1 MEQINQYKEKDGCIS
16 MSELLAKVNEEVKK
30 VADYLKENE
39 DMFDMMDLK
48 LHKASFYDYERD
60 FPLCYKDDEEST
72 NGYNNFYYFCEDNYN
87 MFVEDLKE
95 NFNIDFEKMRKQVG
109 RTSKFYLADWIE
121 TTHCRLDIENTINAL
136 LYDKYAYSLN
146 YTEINE
152 DCKIVPYGE
161 YTEEDEELEN
171 IIGFYDW
178 FIEEI
183 KDIKTVYDIIKN
195 FKDNQV
201 EYFKEYLENEE
212 ERLQCD
218 IDEEIAEEKEKEEI
232 VNQIKDKYS
241 ISDEDIETLKK
252 NI

>member
-1 MEQINQYKEKDGCIS
+1 MN
-16 MSELLAKVNEEVKK
+16 ELLVKANEEIKK

-48 LHKASFYDYERD
+48 LHDASSYDYEKE
-60 FPLCYKDDEEST
+60 FPLCYKSDEENTS
-72 NGYNNFYYFCEDNYN
+72 GYNNFYYFCEDNYN

-95 NFNIDFEKMRKQVG
+95 NFNIDFDKMKKQVG

-121 TTHCRLDIENTINAL
+121 TTHCRLDIENTINSL
-136 LYDKYAYSLN
+136 LCDKYAYSLN

-161 YTEEDEELEN
+161 YTEEDEEVQEELEN
-171 IIGFYDW
+171 IVGFYDW

-183 KDIKTVYDIIKN
+183 KDIKIVYDMIKN

-201 EYFKEYLENEE
+201 EYFKDCLENEE
-212 ERLQCD
+212 ERLQRD
-218 IDEEIAEEKEKEEI
+218 IDEEIEEENQKEEI
-232 VNQIKDKYS
+232 ANQIKDKYN
-241 ISDEDIETLKK
+241 ISDEDMETLKK

>member
-1 MEQINQYKEKDGCIS
+1 MN
-16 MSELLAKVNEEVKK
+16 ELLAKVNEEVKK

-48 LHKASFYDYERD
+48 LHKASFYDYEKD
-60 FPLCYKDDEEST
+60 FPLCYKSDEENAS
-72 NGYNNFYYFCEDNYN
+72 GCNNFYYFCEDNYN

-121 TTHCRLDIENTINAL
+121 TTHCILNIENTINTL
-136 LYDKYAYSLN
+136 LCDKYVYNLN
-146 YTEINE
+146 YTEVNDNGLI
-152 DCKIVPYGE
+152 IPYGE
-161 YTEEDEELEN
+161 YTEEDEEVQEELEN
-171 IIGFYDW
+171 IVGFYDW

-183 KDIKTVYDIIKN
+183 KDIKIVYDMIKN

-201 EYFKEYLENEE
+201 EYFKDYLENEE
-212 ERLQCD
+212 ERLQSD
-218 IDEEIAEEKEKEEI
+218 IDEEIEEENQKEEI
-232 VNQIKDKYS
+232 TNQIKDKYN
-241 ISDEDIETLKK
+241 ISNKDMETLKK

>member
-1 MEQINQYKEKDGCIS
+1 
-16 MSELLAKVNEEVKK
+16 MSELLMKVNEEVRK

-48 LHKASFYDYERD
+48 LHKASFYDYKKE
-60 FPLCYKDDEEST
+60 FPLCYKNEEENT
-72 NGYNNFYYFCEDNYN
+72 DGYTNFYYFCEDNYN
-87 MFVEDLKE
+87 MFIEDLKE
-95 NFNIDFEKMRKQVG
+95 IFNIDFEKMRKQVG

-121 TTHCRLDIENTINAL
+121 TTHCRLNIENTINTL
-136 LYDKYAYSLN
+136 LCDKYVYSLN

-161 YTEEDEELEN
+161 YTEEDEEVQEELEE
-171 IIGFYDW
+171 IAGFYDW

-183 KDIKTVYDIIKN
+183 KDIKTVYDMIKN

-201 EYFKEYLENEE
+201 EYFKDYLKNEE
-212 ERLQCD
+212 ERLQSE
-218 IDEEIAEEKEKEEI
+218 IDEEIEEENQKEEI
-232 VNQIKDKYS
+232 ANQIKDKYN
-241 ISDEDIETLKK
+241 IFNEDMETLKK

>member
-1 MEQINQYKEKDGCIS
+1 MN
-16 MSELLAKVNEEVKK
+16 ELLVRANEEVKK
-30 VADYLKENE
+30 VVEYLKENE

-48 LHKASFYDYERD
+48 LHDASFYDYEKE
-60 FPLCYKDDEEST
+60 FPLCYKDDEEYT

-95 NFNIDFEKMRKQVG
+95 NFNIDFEKIRKQVG

-121 TTHCRLDIENTINAL
+121 TTHCRLNIENTINTL
-136 LYDKYAYSLN
+136 LCDKYVYSLN

-161 YTEEDEELEN
+161 YTEEDEEVKEELEN

-178 FIEEI
+178 FMEEI
-183 KDIKTVYDIIKN
+183 KDIKIVYDMIKN

-201 EYFKEYLENEE
+201 KYFKDYLRYEE
-212 ERLQCD
+212 ERLQ
-218 IDEEIAEEKEKEEI
+218 EEITEKIKDKRESEENI
-232 VNQIKDKYS
+232 NQIKEKYN
-241 ISDEDIETLKK
+241 ISDKDMETLKQ